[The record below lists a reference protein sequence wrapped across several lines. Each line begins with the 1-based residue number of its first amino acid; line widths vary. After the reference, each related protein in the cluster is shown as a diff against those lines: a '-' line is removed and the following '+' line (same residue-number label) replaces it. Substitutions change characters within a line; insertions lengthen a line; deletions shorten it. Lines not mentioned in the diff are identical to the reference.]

1 MLRRYTRQLSVSL
14 IVSLGSLTHASI
26 CLSVSGCVDQCAIF
40 DQQCLGDSHVRQCD
54 GRLACCVRDQW
65 HEWPAVCDQ
74 LHRDWYDTIHQ
85 CQDTEATPTTPPPP
99 PSPSPCVRAR
109 QVLTSLAS
117 TADVIPPVVYEP
129 FWDTENI
136 VLAVLFGIGV
146 LIMVVGLGVAIY
158 WYNVRFSKRED
169 YESL

>member
-1 MLRRYTRQLSVSL
+1 MASRLRS
-14 IVSLGSLTHASI
+14 
-26 CLSVSGCVDQCAIF
+26 
-40 DQQCLGDSHVRQCD
+40 
-54 GRLACCVRDQW
+54 
-65 HEWPAVCDQ
+65 
-74 LHRDWYDTIHQ
+74 
-85 CQDTEATPTTPPPP
+85 ATPRLVRYNPP
-99 PSPSPCVRAR
+99 PSPCVRAR

-117 TADVIPPVVYEP
+117 AADVIPPVVYEP

>member
-26 CLSVSGCVDQCAIF
+26 CLSVSGCVDQCAIV
-40 DQQCLGDSHVRQCD
+40 DQQRLGDSRVRQRD

>member
-1 MLRRYTRQLSVSL
+1 
-14 IVSLGSLTHASI
+14 
-26 CLSVSGCVDQCAIF
+26 
-40 DQQCLGDSHVRQCD
+40 
-54 GRLACCVRDQW
+54 
-65 HEWPAVCDQ
+65 
-74 LHRDWYDTIHQ
+74 
-85 CQDTEATPTTPPPP
+85 
-99 PSPSPCVRAR
+99 
-109 QVLTSLAS
+109 
-117 TADVIPPVVYEP
+117 VYEP